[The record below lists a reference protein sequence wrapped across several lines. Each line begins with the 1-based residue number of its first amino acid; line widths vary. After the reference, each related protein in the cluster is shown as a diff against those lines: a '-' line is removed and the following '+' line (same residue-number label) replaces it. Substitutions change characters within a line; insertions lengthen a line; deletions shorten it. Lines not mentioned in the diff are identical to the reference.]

1 KKPLSFLMFIKILQ
15 VLVLMQKTRM
25 MHFQFGDIISFK
37 PKCWAGFRF
46 MHFAVYVG
54 DVDFCGK
61 KQTEVIYEQSK
72 KVLRC
77 RFSELHMNLEPEVN
91 NYLDDY
97 TDPSSGRTYCKGDDK
112 SILDRITETYED
124 SGMYGLFHYNCEHLA
139 TYVRYGVKVAVQ
151 VSACMTMKKYSD
163 LIINVKPFNS
173 NVFLLVSVN
182 TAASAAFE

>member
-1 KKPLSFLMFIKILQ
+1 NIYSHFSSRFSVLLQ
-15 VLVLMQKTRM
+15 LGMTGEGFSMTPEEIDKEHFSIFNVFQ
-25 MHFQFGDIISFK
+25 FQFGDIISFK
-37 PKCWAGFRF
+37 PKCWAGFRV

-54 DVDFCGK
+54 DVDICGK

-72 KVLRC
+72 KIFRC
-77 RFSELHMNLEPEVN
+77 KFSKLHLNLEPEVN

-112 SILDRITETYED
+112 SIIDRITETYED

-151 VSACMTMKKYSD
+151 FKRVRMSMSILT
-163 LIINVKPFNS
+163 FQ
-173 NVFLLVSVN
+173 
-182 TAASAAFE
+182 ASKHH